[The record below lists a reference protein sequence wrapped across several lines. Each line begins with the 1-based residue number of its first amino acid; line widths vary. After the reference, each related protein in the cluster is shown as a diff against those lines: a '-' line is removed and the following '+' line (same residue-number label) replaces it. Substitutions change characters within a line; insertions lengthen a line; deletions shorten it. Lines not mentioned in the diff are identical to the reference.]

1 LPESVVDAIGAAEA
15 ATAHYDSRLT
25 IAAGY
30 GGRDDIVDAVCSL
43 LEAETD

>member
-1 LPESVVDAIGAAEA
+1 LPESVVDAIRAVEA

-25 IAAGY
+25 IAAAY
-30 GGRDDIVDAVCSL
+30 GGRDEIVDAVCSL